1 MIDRSIF
8 IYFVLLFF
16 VSSGLFL
23 YFFSLDNTTTSSTT
37 TISPTTTTVVETYV
51 GPYSSYEGFE
61 GLNQYLL
68 DSEVTKLPQVL
79 FNNLDGKVQYIN
91 GCHQNAKNNIGRC
104 PYGVWDSS
112 GTYPDGSTGSAWA
125 LSIWVSNRAFESGN
139 YFDVLLHE
147 ASHALSFITRDCNTP
162 SRTSYRAEAQNYFG
176 SEEEF
181 ADALVLYFGGN
192 YNHYRDSG
200 PLTINE
206 FNYIKNYLDSCTN

>member
-1 MIDRSIF
+1 MDFGLKEGIRLKDRSIF
-8 IYFVLLFF
+8 IYFFFLFLI
-16 VSSGLFL
+16 SSGLFL
-23 YFFSLDNTTTSSTT
+23 YFFLLDN
-37 TISPTTTTVVETYV
+37 TTTVVETYI

-61 GLNQYLL
+61 GENQYLL
-68 DSEVTKLPQVL
+68 ESEVTKLPQVL

-112 GTYPDGSTGSAWA
+112 GTNPDGSTGSAWA
-125 LSIWVSNRAFESGN
+125 LSIWISNRAFESGE

-147 ASHALSFITRDCNTP
+147 ASHALSYITRNCNTP
-162 SRTSYRAEAQNYFG
+162 SRTSYRAEAVNYFG
-176 SEEEF
+176 NEEEF
-181 ADALVLYFGGN
+181 ADALVLYFGGS

-200 PLTINE
+200 SLTINE